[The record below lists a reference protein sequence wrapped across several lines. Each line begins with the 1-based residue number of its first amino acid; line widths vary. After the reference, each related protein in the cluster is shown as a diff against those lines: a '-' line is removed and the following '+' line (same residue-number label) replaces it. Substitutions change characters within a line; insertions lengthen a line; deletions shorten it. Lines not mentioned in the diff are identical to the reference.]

1 MKWLIALFDSIML
14 AREAVTLTRQNKYEE
29 VRKLMLGEKR
39 V

>member
-1 MKWLIALFDSIML
+1 MRWLMSLIDSILL